1 MTQSLLFSPL
11 TLRGATVKN
20 RLWVAPMAQYSAT
33 DNGIPTDWHLA
44 HLGGMARGGAGLVM
58 SEATAVLPEGRIC
71 IPDAGIWSD
80 EHAEGWS
87 RITRFI
93 VGQGSIPG
101 MQLAHAGR
109 KGSTQIPTQGR
120 DAITEEEGGW
130 RTVAP
135 SAIAYEGLPEPHA
148 LTVEEIADIV
158 AAYAAAARRAVEAGF
173 QVLEI
178 HAAHGY
184 LLNEFLSPL
193 GNDRTDRYGGDFA
206 GRTRILHEVVAAI
219 RAVIPESMPL
229 FVRLSATDWA
239 EGGWTVEDTVRLCAA
254 LEGTGVDM
262 IDVSSGG
269 MVAHQKITVGPG
281 YQVPFARAA
290 RAASSIPVIAVGLI
304 TEAVQ
309 AEQLLVDGAADAL
322 MFGRQLLREPHWPF
336 RAAVELKSE
345 LRWPGPY
352 RSARYRGSIP

>member
-1 MTQSLLFSPL
+1 MPQSLLFAPM
-11 TLRGATVKN
+11 TLRGVTVKN

-33 DNGIPTDWHLA
+33 DHGMPTDWHLA

-71 IPDAGIWSD
+71 RSDAGIWDD
-80 EHAEGWS
+80 EHIEAWS

-93 VGQGSIPG
+93 VGQGAVPA

-109 KGSTQIPTQGR
+109 KGSTQLPTEGR
-120 DAITEEEGGW
+120 NAITEAEGGW

-135 SAIAYEGLPEPHA
+135 SAIAYEGLPVPHA
-148 LTVEEIADIV
+148 LTIDEIAGTV
-158 AAYAAAARRAVEAGF
+158 AAYAAAAKRAIEAGF

-193 GNDRTDRYGGDFA
+193 GNERTDRYGGDFT

-219 RAVIPESMPL
+219 RAAVPESTPL

-239 EGGWTVEDTVRLCAA
+239 EGGWSIEDTVRLCEE
-254 LEGTGVDM
+254 LDGTGVDM

-290 RAASSIPVIAVGLI
+290 RAAGSLPVIAVGLI
-304 TEAVQ
+304 TEAIQ

-336 RAAVELKSE
+336 RAAVELRAE

-352 RSARYRGSIP
+352 RSARYQGSIP

>member
-1 MTQSLLFSPL
+1 MTQSLLFAPL
-11 TLRGATVKN
+11 SLRGVMVKN

-33 DNGIPTDWHLA
+33 ESGIPTDWHLA
-44 HLGGMARGGAGLVM
+44 HLGGLARGGAGLVM
-58 SEATAVLPEGRIC
+58 TEATAVLPEGRIC
-71 IPDAGIWSD
+71 LADTGIWRD
-80 EHAEGWS
+80 EQAEAWS

-93 VGQGSIPG
+93 VGQGAVPA
-101 MQLAHAGR
+101 MQLAHSGR
-109 KGSTQIPTQGR
+109 KGSTQIPTDGR
-120 DAITEEEGGW
+120 NAITEAEGGW

-135 SAIAYEGLPEPHA
+135 SAIAYTGLPQPHA
-148 LTVEEIADIV
+148 LTVEEIADTV
-158 AAYAAAARRAVEAGF
+158 TAYAIAAQRAVDAGF

-193 GNDRTDRYGGDFA
+193 GNERADSYGGDFA

-219 RAVIPESMPL
+219 REVIPESMPL

-239 EGGWTVEDTVRLCAA
+239 EGGWTIEDTVRLCAA

-309 AEQLLVDGAADAL
+309 AEQLLVDGGADAL

-352 RSARYRGSIP
+352 RSARYQGSIP

>member
-1 MTQSLLFSPL
+1 MAQSLLFSPL
-11 TLRGATVKN
+11 TLRELTFKN

-33 DNGIPTDWHLA
+33 KGGVPTDWHLA

-58 SEATAVLPEGRIC
+58 CEATAVLPEGRIC
-71 IPDAGIWSD
+71 LNDTGIWSD
-80 EHAEGWS
+80 DQANGFA
-87 RITRFI
+87 RINRFI
-93 VGQGSIPG
+93 VEQGSIPG
-101 MQLAHAGR
+101 IQLAHAGR
-109 KGSTQIPTQGR
+109 KGSTQIPTVGR
-120 DAITEEEGGW
+120 NALTAEEGGW
-130 RTVAP
+130 STVAP
-135 SAIAYEGLPEPHA
+135 SAIAYEGLPAPTAMSIRQIED
-148 LTVEEIADIV
+148 TVE
-158 AAYAAAARRAVEAGF
+158 AYADAAARAVRAGF
-173 QVLEI
+173 QVVEI

-184 LLNEFLSPL
+184 LMNEFLSPL
-193 GNDRTDRYGGDFA
+193 GNTRTDAYGGIFEN
-206 GRTRILHEVVAAI
+206 RTRLLREVVSAI
-219 RAVIPESMPL
+219 RGAIPQGVPL

-239 EGGWTVEDTVRLCAA
+239 EGGWDVADTVRLCRE
-254 LEGTGVDM
+254 LEGTGVDL

-290 RAASSIPVIAVGLI
+290 REASSIPVAAVGLI

-309 AEQLLVDGAADAL
+309 AEQVLVDGAADAV

-345 LRWPGPY
+345 MRWPGPY